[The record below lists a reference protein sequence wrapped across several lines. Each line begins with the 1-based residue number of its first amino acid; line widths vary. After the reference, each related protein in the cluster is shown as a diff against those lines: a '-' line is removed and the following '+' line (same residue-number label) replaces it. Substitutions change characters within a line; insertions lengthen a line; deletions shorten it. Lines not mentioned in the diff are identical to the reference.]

1 MLSLKINKEDIN
13 RGVDDKVP
21 LIWDTQ
27 RRESIHKNF
36 LSLIASLWF
45 ISEMQYQY
53 VREMQGKWKDWGQR
67 QGVKVLRED
76 KKGLNKNVMRSWETE
91 IMRCNDYND
100 KQKDTQ
106 ESDLKR

>member
-1 MLSLKINKEDIN
+1 M
-13 RGVDDKVP
+13 
-21 LIWDTQ
+21 
-27 RRESIHKNF
+27 
-36 LSLIASLWF
+36 
-45 ISEMQYQY
+45 
-53 VREMQGKWKDWGQR
+53 
-67 QGVKVLRED
+67 LRED